1 MAKRPEPSEP
11 VVKTLFALSRNVCA
25 FSDSERGEDYE
36 QRLTDPAWKRVRAR
50 ICHIRGL
57 LPDSA
62 RHDASMTDVARNAY
76 ENLILMCPNHH
87 NLIDDLEPDRYS
99 VDVLTEMKQRAELHG
114 GAATAWADDE
124 MLSRLARSAI
134 AAMRQTW
141 WGRRYSPIVRA
152 RQIQVGTVIDYNGE
166 PVEIS
171 DVVRRADGHSVHLT
185 FAEQIENV
193 VGWDLDDDDP
203 LNIHTF

>member
-1 MAKRPEPSEP
+1 
-11 VVKTLFALSRNVCA
+11 
-25 FSDSERGEDYE
+25 
-36 QRLTDPAWKRVRAR
+36 
-50 ICHIRGL
+50 
-57 LPDSA
+57 
-62 RHDASMTDVARNAY
+62 
-76 ENLILMCPNHH
+76 MCPNHH